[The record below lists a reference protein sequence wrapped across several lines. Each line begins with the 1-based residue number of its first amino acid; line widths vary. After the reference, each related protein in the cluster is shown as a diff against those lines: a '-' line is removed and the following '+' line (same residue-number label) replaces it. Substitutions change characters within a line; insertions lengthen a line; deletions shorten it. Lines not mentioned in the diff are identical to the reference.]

1 MQKSKL
7 TPDPVRDAPDGR
19 GDGQSPGAGAWIPG
33 RATRDTSFTRFP
45 MAMVILCYACAH
57 ASAYTG
63 TFWVNQRTIARDLE
77 MSQQAVS
84 RHFRKLVE
92 LGYLE
97 KVRNENSKRPY
108 GKKGAVWRVIYDP
121 TQSLKD
127 VEAAAAR
134 LHKTEEEE
142 QQTAASTIEEAA
154 KGAKGQQSKQ
164 RKKDVNAL
172 LKQTAS
178 ALKDTSRTTPRL
190 SQEERQY
197 NTGVVREYN
206 TQVVPNLHPN
216 NRCKDIKESD
226 CRKLCHGYA
235 HAVAERWGSRFRHD
249 LRQEEL
255 AAQLLALGYTV
266 ESFAADSERM
276 LDWLVRHNRQPPTS
290 LQYFISRKQSRET
303 A

>member
-142 QQTAASTIEEAA
+142 QETAASTIEEAA

-164 RKKDVNAL
+164 RKKDVKEL
-172 LKQTAS
+172 LKQTTS
-178 ALKDTSRTTPRL
+178 ALKDTTRTTPRL
-190 SQEERQY
+190 SQGESKY
-197 NTGVVREYN
+197 NP
-206 TQVVPNLHPN
+206 QVVQKNNMQVVLNLPTN
-216 NRCKDIKESD
+216 NKNIEIKESE
-226 CRKLCHGYA
+226 CRKLCMTYA

>member
-7 TPDPVRDAPDGR
+7 TPDPVRDAPEGR

-33 RATRDTSFTRFP
+33 RATRDTTFTRFP

-142 QQTAASTIEEAA
+142 QETAATTIEEAA
-154 KGAKGQQSKQ
+154 KGAKGQQTKQ
-164 RKKDVNAL
+164 RQKDVNAL
-172 LKQTAS
+172 IKQTDS
-178 ALKDTSRTTPRL
+178 ALKDTTRTTHGL
-190 SQEERQY
+190 SQEESKY
-197 NTGVVREYN
+197 NPQVVREYN
-206 TQVVPNLHPN
+206 TQVVLNLPTN
-216 NRCKDIKESD
+216 NRCIEVNKND
-226 CRKLCHGYA
+226 CRKLCIGYA
-235 HAVAERWGSRFRHD
+235 HAVEARWGSRFRHD
-249 LRQEEL
+249 LKQEEL
-255 AAQLLALGYTV
+255 AHQLLTMGYTID
-266 ESFAADSERM
+266 SFKADSERM
-276 LDWLVRHNRQPPTS
+276 LDWLVRHNKQPPTS
-290 LQYFISRKQSRET
+290 LQYFIARKQSRET

>member
-7 TPDPVRDAPDGR
+7 TPDPVRDAPEGR

-142 QQTAASTIEEAA
+142 QETAASTIEEAA

-164 RKKDVNAL
+164 RKKDVKEL
-172 LKQTAS
+172 LKQTTS
-178 ALKDTSRTTPRL
+178 ALKDRSRTTRGL
-190 SQEERQY
+190 SQEESKY
-197 NTGVVREYN
+197 NP
-206 TQVVPNLHPN
+206 QVVQKNNMQVVLNLPTN
-216 NRCKDIKESD
+216 NKNIEIKESE
-226 CRKLCHGYA
+226 CRKLCMTYA
-235 HAVAERWGSRFRHD
+235 HAVEQRWGSRFRHD
-249 LRQEEL
+249 VRQEEL

-276 LDWLVRHNRQPPTS
+276 LDWLVRHNKQPPTS
-290 LQYFISRKQSRET
+290 LQYFIARKQSRET

>member
-33 RATRDTSFTRFP
+33 RATRDTTFTRFP

-63 TFWVNQRTIARDLE
+63 TFWVNQRTIARDLQ

-164 RKKDVNAL
+164 RKKDVKEL
-172 LKQTAS
+172 LKQTTS
-178 ALKDTSRTTPRL
+178 ALKDTTRTTRGL
-190 SQEERQY
+190 SQGESKY
-197 NTGVVREYN
+197 NP
-206 TQVVPNLHPN
+206 QVVQKNNMQVVLNLPTN
-216 NRCKDIKESD
+216 NKNIEIKESE
-226 CRKLCHGYA
+226 CRKLCMTYA

>member
-7 TPDPVRDAPDGR
+7 TPDPVRDAPEGR

-33 RATRDTSFTRFP
+33 RATRDTTFTRFP

-154 KGAKGQQSKQ
+154 KGAKGQQTKQ
-164 RKKDVNAL
+164 RQKDVNAL
-172 LKQTAS
+172 IKQTVS
-178 ALKDTSRTTPRL
+178 ALKDTSRTTPGL
-190 SQEERQY
+190 SQEESKY
-197 NTGVVREYN
+197 NTQVVREYN
-206 TQVVPNLHPN
+206 TQVVLNLPTN
-216 NRCKDIKESD
+216 NRCIEVNKND
-226 CRKLCHGYA
+226 CRKLCLAYA
-235 HAVAERWGSRFRHD
+235 HAVHSRWGSVFRHNV
-249 LRQEEL
+249 RQEEL
-255 AAQLLALGYTV
+255 AAQLLTMGYTID
-266 ESFAADSERM
+266 SFAADSERM
-276 LDWLVRHNRQPPTS
+276 LDWLVRNNKQPPTS
-290 LQYFISRKQSRET
+290 LQYFIARKQSRET